1 MDASPYSSCRTFTK
15 NKEQIQKF
23 NQTGDSKYINQNE
36 PDKTCFQHDM
46 AYGGFKDLPRRTV
59 ADKILLDEA
68 FNVAK
73 NPRNNGY
80 QHGLGSMFYKFFDWK
95 NF

>member
-1 MDASPYSSCRTFTK
+1 
-15 NKEQIQKF
+15 
-23 NQTGDSKYINQNE
+23 
-36 PDKTCFQHDM
+36 M

-68 FNVAK
+68 FNVVK